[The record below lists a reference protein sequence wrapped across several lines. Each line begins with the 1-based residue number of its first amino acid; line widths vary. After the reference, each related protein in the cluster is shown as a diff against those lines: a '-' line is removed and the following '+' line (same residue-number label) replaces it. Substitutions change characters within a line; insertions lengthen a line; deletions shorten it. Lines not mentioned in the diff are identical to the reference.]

1 MNKKVEIAVIRDGKR
16 VVLHPKIALLEE
28 PERRRRPRRRPAPP
42 SGAKSFGLSV
52 QDLTDELAEQ
62 LGLED
67 TKGVVVASVDPDGP
81 ASEAGIRRGDV
92 IVEVDRH
99 EVKDAKSLQKALEKT
114 DDRALLLVRRGDNQ
128 LYMTVKRAG

>member
-1 MNKKVEIAVIRDGKR
+1 M
-16 VVLHPKIALLEE
+16 
-28 PERRRRPRRRPAPP
+28 
-42 SGAKSFGLSV
+42 
-52 QDLTDELAEQ
+52 QDLTDEIAER

-81 ASEAGIRRGDV
+81 ASEAGIRGGDV

-99 EVKDAKSLQKALEKT
+99 EVKDAKSLQKALEKS

-128 LYMTVKRAG
+128 LYVTVKRAG